1 MARQQLQNLTEPMYY
16 ILLTLTT
23 PNHGYA
29 VMKKVGEITNDRVK
43 VGAGT
48 LYSLLSRF
56 EKEGIVNCVGN
67 EGKRNIYKITA
78 KGMELLLAEHS
89 RLISLVEDGNK
100 VLKGDKDG

>member
-29 VMKKVGEITNDRVK
+29 IMKRVAEMTK
-43 VGAGT
+43 ERVRVGAGT

-56 EKEGIVNCVGN
+56 EKEGIVHCVDN
-67 EGKRNIYKITA
+67 EGKRKIYKITD
-78 KGMELLLAEHS
+78 KGMELLLTEHR
-89 RLISLVEDGNK
+89 RLINLVEDGNK
-100 VLKGDKDG
+100 VLKGDKNG

>member
-16 ILLTLTT
+16 ILLTLTS

-29 VMKKVGEITNDRVK
+29 IMKKVAETTNDRVR

-56 EKEGIVNCVGN
+56 EKEGIVDCIGN
-67 EGKRNIYKITA
+67 EGKRKIYRITD
-78 KGMELLLAEHS
+78 KGMELLLGEHR

-100 VLKGDKDG
+100 VLKGDKNG